1 MTTRAPRFL
10 LAFSSLLMT
19 MGGASHAAAFNRTLA
34 AVATSD
40 LPPFYG
46 GSLRLLWLADSAT
59 MFILAA
65 LFGLIA
71 ARPITATRP
80 VVLLLALIPA
90 ATAVLVYTF
99 LGNFFAGHIL
109 LVTAVAV
116 FFAGLLFP
124 GVKVQAGDS
133 SIR

>member
-1 MTTRAPRFL
+1 MATRVPRFL

-19 MGGASHAAAFNRTLA
+19 IGGASHAAAFNRTLT
-34 AVATSD
+34 AVATSN
-40 LPPFYG
+40 LSPFYG
-46 GSLRLLWLADSAT
+46 GSLKLLWLADSAT
-59 MFILAA
+59 MFILAL

-71 ARPITATRP
+71 AWPNTATRP

-99 LGNFFAGHIL
+99 LGAFFAGHIL
-109 LVTAVAV
+109 LATGAAV

-124 GVKVQAGDS
+124 GAKVQAGNS

>member
-19 MGGASHAAAFNRTLA
+19 IGGASHAAALNRTLA

-40 LPPFYG
+40 LAPFYG
-46 GSLRLLWLADSAT
+46 GSLKLLWLADSAT

-90 ATAVLVYTF
+90 ATAVLVYLF

-109 LVTAVAV
+109 LVTAAAV
-116 FFAGLLFP
+116 FLAGLLFP
-124 GVKVQAGDS
+124 GAKVRAGNS

>member
-19 MGGASHAAAFNRTLA
+19 IGGASHAAALNRTLA

-40 LPPFYG
+40 LAPFYG
-46 GSLRLLWLADSAT
+46 GSLKLLWLADSAT
-59 MFILAA
+59 MFILAL

-71 ARPITATRP
+71 AWPNTATRP

-90 ATAVLVYTF
+90 ATAVLVYLF

-109 LVTAVAV
+109 LVTAAAV
-116 FFAGLLFP
+116 FLAGLLFP
-124 GVKVQAGDS
+124 GAKVRAGNS

>member
-1 MTTRAPRFL
+1 MTTRAQRFL

-34 AVATSD
+34 AVTASN

-46 GSLRLLWLADSAT
+46 GSLKLLWLADSAS

-71 ARPITATRP
+71 ALPTTATRP
-80 VVLLLALIPA
+80 VVLLLALIPT

-109 LVTAVAV
+109 MVTAAAV

-124 GVKVQAGDS
+124 GAKVQAGNS

>member
-1 MTTRAPRFL
+1 MATRAPRFL

-19 MGGASHAAAFNRTLA
+19 IGGASHAAAFNRTLA

-40 LPPFYG
+40 LAPFYG
-46 GSLRLLWLADSAT
+46 GSLKLLWLADSAT

-71 ARPITATRP
+71 ARTTTVTRP

-124 GVKVQAGDS
+124 GAKVQAGDS

>member
-1 MTTRAPRFL
+1 MTI
-10 LAFSSLLMT
+10 
-19 MGGASHAAAFNRTLA
+19 GGASHAAAFNRTLA

-40 LPPFYG
+40 LAPFFG
-46 GSLRLLWLADSAT
+46 GSLKLLWLADSAT

-71 ARPITATRP
+71 SRPITATRP

-90 ATAVLVYTF
+90 ATAVLVYLF

-109 LVTAVAV
+109 LVTAAAV
-116 FFAGLLFP
+116 FLAGLLFP
-124 GVKVQAGDS
+124 GAKVRAGNS